1 MKKYLTIDQA
11 DILIEKYYD
20 GETTGAEQERLQ
32 EFLQQ
37 ENLPERFIA
46 ERALFGYIAVEK
58 SKRSASMDLHLEM
71 DAPAQT
77 DSFDCKE
84 ETPPKRYWLRMNP
97 ILKWSF
103 AAAVL
108 LFGVFVIDH
117 LIQVQSSDVAYIDG
131 IRCTDSKEI
140 TALALASIEQ
150 MDLGVDEV
158 AGTVDKMNDKNLV
171 EDQLQQFLE
180 LQ

>member
-1 MKKYLTIDQA
+1 MKKYVTIDEA

-37 ENLPERFIA
+37 ENLPERFIT

-58 SKRSASMDLHLEM
+58 TKRSASMDLHL
-71 DAPAQT
+71 
-77 DSFDCKE
+77 K
-84 ETPPKRYWLRMNP
+84 ETPPKMNWLRMNP

-108 LFGVFVIDH
+108 LFGVFVIDN
-117 LIQVQSSDVAYIDG
+117 LIQVQNSDVAYIDG
-131 IRCTDSKEI
+131 IRCTDSKEV

-150 MDLGVDEV
+150 IDLGVDEV